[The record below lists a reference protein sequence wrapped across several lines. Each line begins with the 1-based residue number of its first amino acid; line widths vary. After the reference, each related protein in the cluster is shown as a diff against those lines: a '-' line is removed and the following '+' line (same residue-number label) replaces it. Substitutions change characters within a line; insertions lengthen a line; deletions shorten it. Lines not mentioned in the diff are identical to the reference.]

1 MIDLIPGIVFS
12 DTEKQV
18 YGSII
23 GSLAGAL
30 LGALFGALGVFLVGL
45 WTRKKE
51 IELQKIRENKKV
63 IRDDGL
69 ACRLA
74 NTYLM
79 NLIIKNAA
87 NRQYSKDVGQ
97 GILDEE
103 SNNTVFQI
111 NLPYTYS
118 EAPELVN
125 TFVNEEILALWN
137 SLKQEIDLQNNNIA
151 SFNSYYILLRDTV
164 HSQVFTNNQKNL
176 NRDAIESDHRM
187 IIDSMKNQSKA
198 DLAFRD
204 RCIRFVATM
213 QCYNRYYIKFDLRDS
228 ASLSEHRSAV
238 EKMSAYVPRPKV
250 LERSIA
256 EVEKIYNDAGLFKS
270 QAYSSI
276 DKSPV

>member
-45 WTRKKE
+45 WTRGKE

-63 IRDDGL
+63 IREDGL

-87 NRQYSKDVGQ
+87 NRQYSNDVGQ
-97 GILDEE
+97 GILDEKT
-103 SNNTVFQI
+103 NNTVFQI

-118 EAPELVN
+118 EPPELVN

-137 SLKQEIDLQNNNIA
+137 SLKQEIDLQNNNIS
-151 SFNSYYILLRDTV
+151 SFNSYYTLLRDTV
-164 HSQVFTNNQKNL
+164 HAQVFTNNQKNL
-176 NRDAIESDHRM
+176 NRDAIESDHIM

-198 DLAFRD
+198 NLAFRD

-213 QCYNRYYIKFDLRDS
+213 QCYNKYYLRFDLRDS
-228 ASLSEHRSAV
+228 ASLSEHRSAIN
-238 EKMSAYVPRPKV
+238 KMSSYAPTPKV

-256 EVEKIYNDAGLFKS
+256 EVEKIYDEAGIFKS
-270 QAYSSI
+270 HSYSSI